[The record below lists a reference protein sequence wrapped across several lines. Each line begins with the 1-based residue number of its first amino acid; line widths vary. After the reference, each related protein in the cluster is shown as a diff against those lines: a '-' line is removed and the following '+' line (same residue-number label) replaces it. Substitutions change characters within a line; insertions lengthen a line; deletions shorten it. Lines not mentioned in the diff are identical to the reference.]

1 MKGRLRM
8 KKWYLASI
16 VFGIILAVMSCGRSE
31 KLPIPSAAISKI
43 YALNETKAV
52 NGIAEIKE
60 VQDRAEFCYIMIYI
74 KSLPGEVTTL
84 NDALDTAKVF
94 TGTLVKSAVN
104 ILKGYDINQ
113 DVSVWAQFPLK
124 EGGVEVLGH
133 AKYTAKHDT
142 FHDFVRLEP

>member
-16 VFGIILAVMSCGRSE
+16 FFGIILAVMSCGRSE
-31 KLPIPSAAISKI
+31 KLPIPSAAIGKI

-52 NGIAEIKE
+52 NGFVEVKE

-94 TGTLVKSAVN
+94 TGTLLKSAVN

-113 DVSVWAQFPLK
+113 DVSVWAQLPLK

-133 AKYTAKHDT
+133 AKYTAKHET
-142 FHDFVRLEP
+142 FHDFERLEP

>member
-8 KKWYLASI
+8 KKWYLAII
-16 VFGIILAVMSCGRSE
+16 VIGIVLAVMSCGGSE

-52 NGIAEIKE
+52 NGIVEVKE
-60 VQDRAEFCYIMIYI
+60 VQDRAELCYIMIYI
-74 KSLPGEVTTL
+74 KSLPGEVTSV
-84 NDALDTAKVF
+84 NEALETAKVF

-104 ILKGYDINQ
+104 ILKGYNVNQ
-113 DVSVWAQFPLK
+113 DVSVWAQLPLK

-133 AKYTAKHDT
+133 AKYIAKQDT